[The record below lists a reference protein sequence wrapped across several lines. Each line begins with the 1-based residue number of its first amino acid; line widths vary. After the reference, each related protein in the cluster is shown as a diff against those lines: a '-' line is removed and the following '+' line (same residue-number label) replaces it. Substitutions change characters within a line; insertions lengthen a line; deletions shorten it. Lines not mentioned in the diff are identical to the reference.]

1 MTLLE
6 LTQILEKNN
15 LTFQPFYDRLD
26 IKTIGDYGVF
36 SWRMQA
42 KGQNEI
48 LVNRCSLSIVEE
60 KVKVEVLFFNSTT
73 QEPGSREQFFSF
85 ESIEKSFGSVIDF
98 LLGR

>member
-1 MTLLE
+1 MNIGKLAEITE
-6 LTQILEKNN
+6 RNN
-15 LTFQPFYDRLD
+15 LTIQTFYDRID
-26 IKTIGDYGVF
+26 IKAIGDYGVF
-36 SWRMQA
+36 SWRMQV